1 MISVYSILITIVLF
15 SEMNRHLAVEAMSST
30 KLEDGATE
38 QDGLDSLLGDELMA
52 DPVLVRPM
60 ERRSFALDD
69 NVRDD
74 ENPKFIVLS
83 DTKLKGHRSV
93 RGLNS
98 IFTRSHPLLTDQS
111 LSRPP
116 GEFSLKMDR
125 RDTDLDMLR
134 CMIGRVYRPC
144 WEA

>member
-1 MISVYSILITIVLF
+1 MISICSILVTIVLF
-15 SEMNRHLAVEAMSST
+15 SEMNRHLAVEALSSS

-38 QDGLDSLLGDELMA
+38 QEGLDSLLADELMA
-52 DPVLVRPM
+52 DPTWVRPM
-60 ERRSFALDD
+60 ERRYFALDD

-83 DTKLKGHRSV
+83 DTRLKGHRV
-93 RGLNS
+93 RGLNPV
-98 IFTRSHPLLTDQS
+98 FTRGRPLLADQS
-111 LSRPP
+111 SSRTP
-116 GEFSLKMDR
+116 GDFSLKMDR